1 MRHRNILL
9 AGPVAI
15 ALAATMAHSQTITA
29 GVNGTV
35 TDASGAVVPNA
46 KVTATNVATNVSS
59 STVTTRDGIYVLR
72 NLQVGQYKVTVE
84 APGFSNQILGPFTL
98 ETGQE
103 AKIDSKLGVAGSTT
117 AVDVT
122 SDVAPLLNTENATQ
136 GATLD
141 TNAIAAAPLVGRNY
155 TGLTLF
161 VPGAVTA
168 SPAAFTV
175 SSAGNAANAVE
186 RNGNGTLASQ
196 NGNRQEANNFQLEGI
211 EINETIN
218 NQLGYNVGVEA
229 IGQVRVISANANA
242 EFGNV
247 GGGDVITLL
256 KSGTNAFHGSG
267 FFFLSNYQMDANTYD
282 RKHFSS
288 PSQFLATTP
297 YTYSLFGGTFGGPII
312 KDKLFFFG
320 DYEGRRYH
328 SAGTGLASVA
338 TAKMRMGDFSELLDP
353 GIVGYKADGKTVNAT
368 YLYNTQ
374 AAGQPLYVNNQLG
387 APTNPVAQYLYAHPQ
402 YYPLPNHAAT
412 INTATQN
419 NYQAPNKTN
428 RFDDQFDVKVNYNFS
443 QRDTFSGS
451 YSHALA
457 GDFTTPV
464 LAITFPGTNSLPFQS
479 FSFDHVHT
487 FTPRLINDLNIGF
500 SRVVLIGAN
509 TRDSTG
515 AFGLNGNSVVGIP
528 GVSQPQNGF
537 VQQTFNGNNTGGLT
551 GLGNQSTGTNYFD
564 NTFSYTDT
572 LTYQLARH
580 TVKGGFQ
587 ILRYQQNTFY
597 PGNDGAVGHYDYDG
611 QFTAQNGNAGGFSL
625 ADFNLNRIYT
635 RAIGGVT
642 GLAGQRQFR
651 NSAFVQDDYKA
662 TQNLTLNLGLRWEYD
677 EPIYE
682 VNNKQA
688 NINTATKKVVL
699 AGQNGNS
706 RALFNGVWTNFMP
719 RVGFAWNVTPK
730 AVLRGGYGITTYF
743 EGTGANLRLNFNYPF
758 QNAFTATA
766 ATPSATSA
774 GTPFNT
780 SQGFGTT
787 NTSCDI
793 TTSTTP
799 CTTTIRAW
807 DMNIK
812 PMFLQEFNLTTEFQV
827 SKTASVTVGYLG
839 ETGQHLVIAGA
850 GNSLPTACLVNG
862 VPTDPNNA
870 ALATACP
877 TPYQNLVGQTGS
889 VVFTN
894 SYGMENYN
902 SLQTTFRQR
911 VSNGLEFQANYT
923 YARAMTNSTGFFGAQ
938 GINGQS
944 AYAQNFYNNSAEYG
958 PTNSDVRHALN
969 GHMNYAL
976 PVGRGQKFGS
986 GMNRFVDEFVGGW
999 NVAMTA
1005 LVYTGFPVNMSAT
1018 NVSYTKNNSE
1028 RANYYR
1034 PMIHTNRT
1042 AALWFGTDPSATPCT
1057 PANSPATPHGYD
1069 NGVCAYGQP
1078 LNGTFGTAR
1087 VDSERAP
1094 GYQAADAS
1102 IFKNFAV
1109 TENQHISFRADA
1121 ANVFNITSL
1130 GNPTNNTQSATFG
1143 QITGARSQQR
1153 QLQLSAKYVF

>member
-1 MRHRNILL
+1 MKHRNILF
-9 AGPVAI
+9 AAPVAI
-15 ALAATMAHSQTITA
+15 ALAATLAHSQTITA

-59 STVTTRDGIYVLR
+59 STPTTKDGVYVIR
-72 NLQVGQYKVTVE
+72 NLQIGQYKVTVE
-84 APGFSNQILGPFTL
+84 APGFATQTLGPFAL

-103 AKIDSKLGVAGSTT
+103 AKVDSKLGVEGTNT
-117 AVDVT
+117 AVNVT

-136 GATLD
+136 GTTLD
-141 TNAIAAAPLVGRNY
+141 ATAIAAVPLVGRNY
-155 TGLTLF
+155 TQLTLL

-168 SPAAFTV
+168 NPAAFTA
-175 SSAGNAANAVE
+175 SSSDNAANSVE

-218 NQLGYNVGVEA
+218 NQLGYNVSGDA
-229 IGQVRVISANANA
+229 IGQMRVISANANA

-256 KSGTNAFHGSG
+256 KSGTNSFHGSG
-267 FFFLSNYQMDANTYD
+267 YMYLQNYNMDANTYD
-282 RKHFSS
+282 RKHFADR
-288 PSQFLATTP
+288 SQFLPTTP
-297 YTYSLFGGTFGGPII
+297 YTYTLFGGTFGGPII

-328 SAGTGLASVA
+328 SAGTSLVSVA
-338 TAKMRMGDFSELLDP
+338 TAKMRAGDFSEL
-353 GIVGYKADGKTVNAT
+353 
-368 YLYNTQ
+368 
-374 AAGQPLYVNNQLG
+374 
-387 APTNPVAQYLYAHPQ
+387 YAHPEF
-402 YYPLPNHAAT
+402 YPLPNHAPTAG
-412 INTATQN
+412 TATQN

-428 RFDDQFDVKVNYNFS
+428 RYDDQFDVKVNYNLS

-457 GDFTTPV
+457 GDFSTPA
-464 LAITFPGTNSLPFQS
+464 LAISFPGTTSLPFQT

-500 SRVVLIGAN
+500 SRVVALGAN
-509 TRDSTG
+509 TRDLTG
-515 AFGLNGNSVVGIP
+515 NFGLNGNAIIGIP
-528 GVSQPQNGF
+528 GVSQSQAGF
-537 VQQTFNGNNTGGLT
+537 IAQTFTGNNTGGLST
-551 GLGNQSTGTNYFD
+551 LGNSSTGTNYYD

-572 LTYQLARH
+572 LTYQLDRH
-580 TVKGGFQ
+580 TIKGGFQ

-597 PGNDGAVGHYDYDG
+597 PGNDGAVGRYEYNG
-611 QFTAQNGNAGGFSL
+611 QFSAQNGTAGGFSL

-651 NSAFVQDDYKA
+651 NSAFLQDDYKA
-662 TQNLTLNLGLRWEYD
+662 TQNLTLNIGLRWEYD

-688 NINTATKKVVL
+688 NINVATKRVVL
-699 AGQNGNS
+699 AGRNGNS

-719 RVGFAWNVTPK
+719 RLGFAWNVSPK
-730 AVLRGGYGITTYF
+730 VVVRGGYGITTYF

-766 ATPSATSA
+766 ATPSAASA
-774 GTPFNT
+774 GTPFNS
-780 SQGFGTT
+780 SQGFGTP

-799 CTTTIRAW
+799 CTSVIRAW
-807 DMNIK
+807 DQNIK

-827 SKTASVTVGYLG
+827 SKTASVQVGYLG
-839 ETGQHLVIAGA
+839 ETGQHLVTAGA
-850 GNSLPTACLVNG
+850 GNALTTPCRVNG
-862 VPTDPNNA
+862 VLTDPNDP
-870 ALATACP
+870 ALAAACP
-877 TPYQNLVGQTGS
+877 APYLNLVGQTGS

-894 SYGMENYN
+894 SNAMENYN
-902 SLQTTFRQR
+902 SLQASFRQR
-911 VSNGLEFQANYT
+911 VSNGLELLANYT
-923 YARAMTNSTGFFGAQ
+923 YAKAMTNSTGFFGSQ

-944 AYAQNFYNNSAEYG
+944 PYAQNYYDNHAEYG
-958 PTNSDVRHALN
+958 PTAQDVRHALN
-969 GHMNYAL
+969 GHLNYAL

-986 GMNRFVDEFVGGW
+986 GMNRFADEFVGGW
-999 NVAMTA
+999 NVALTA
-1005 LVYTGFPVNMSAT
+1005 LVYTGFPVNMSAST
-1018 NVSYTKNNSE
+1018 VSFTKNNSE
-1028 RANYYR
+1028 RANYLR
-1034 PMIHTNRT
+1034 PMKHVNRT
-1042 AALWFGTDPSATPCT
+1042 ANRWFGSDPSATPC
-1057 PANSPATPHGYD
+1057 GVVD
-1069 NGVCAYGQP
+1069 NGACAYSQP
-1078 LNGTFGTAR
+1078 ANGTFGTAS

-1102 IFKNFAV
+1102 VFKNFNI
-1109 TENQHISFRADA
+1109 TEGQHISFRADA

-1130 GNPTNNTQSATFG
+1130 GNPNNNTQSAQFG
-1143 QITGARSQQR
+1143 QITNARSQQR

>member
-1 MRHRNILL
+1 MKHKHIFLTGSL
-9 AGPVAI
+9 AI
-15 ALAATMAHSQTITA
+15 SMSATMLHAQTISA

-35 TDASGAVVPNA
+35 TDASGAVVPSA
-46 KVTATNVATNVSS
+46 KVTATNVATNVSL
-59 STVTTRDGIYVLR
+59 STVTTKEGIYVIR
-72 NLQVGQYKVTVE
+72 NLQVGQYKLMIE
-84 APGFSNQILGPFTL
+84 APGFSIQTLGPFTL

-103 AKIDSKLGVAGSTT
+103 AKVDSKLGVEGSNT
-117 AVDVT
+117 AVNVT

-141 TNAIAAAPLVGRNY
+141 ANAIAAAPLVGRNF

-168 SPAAFTV
+168 SPASFTV
-175 SSAGNAANAVE
+175 SSADNAGNAVE

-247 GGGDVITLL
+247 GGGQVITLL
-256 KSGTNAFHGSG
+256 KSGTNSFHGSG
-267 FFFLSNYQMDANTYD
+267 FFYLSNYNMDANTYE
-282 RKHFSS
+282 RKHVAAGSA
-288 PSQFLATTP
+288 PLPTTP

-312 KDKLFFFG
+312 KNKLFVFG

-328 SAGTGLASVA
+328 SAGTGFASVA
-338 TAKMRMGDFSELLDP
+338 TAKMRAGDFSEI
-353 GIVGYKADGKTVNAT
+353 GIP
-368 YLYNTQ
+368 LYDTQ
-374 AAGQPLYVNNQLG
+374 APGQPRYVNNQLG
-387 APTNPVAQYLYAHPQ
+387 TPINPVARYLYAHPEF
-402 YYPLPNHAAT
+402 YPLPNHAPT
-412 INTATQN
+412 PGGLATQN

-428 RFDDQFDVKVNYNFS
+428 RYDDQFDVKVNYNLS

-464 LAITFPGTNSLPFQS
+464 LAISFPGVSRLPFQS

-509 TRDSTG
+509 TSDSTG
-515 AFGLNGNSVVGIP
+515 AFGLNGNSVIGIA
-528 GVSQPQNGF
+528 GVSQPQPGF
-537 VQQTFNGNNTGGLT
+537 IGQQFTGSNTGNLST
-551 GLGNQSTGTNYFD
+551 LGNISTGTNYYE

-580 TVKGGFQ
+580 TIKGGFQ

-597 PGNDGAVGHYDYDG
+597 PGNDGAVGRYEYNG
-611 QFTAQNGNAGGFSL
+611 QFTAQNGTTGGFSL
-625 ADFNLNRIYT
+625 ADFNQNRIYT

-651 NSAFVQDDYKA
+651 NSAFIQDDYKA
-662 TQNLTLNLGLRWEYD
+662 TQDLTVNIGLRWEYD

-688 NINTATKKVVL
+688 NIDVATKRVVL
-699 AGQNGNS
+699 AGRNGNS

-719 RVGFAWNVTPK
+719 RVGFAYNVTPRT
-730 AVLRGGYGITTYF
+730 VLRGGYGITTYF

-766 ATPSATSA
+766 ATPSANSG
-774 GTPFNT
+774 GTPFTAN
-780 SQGFGTT
+780 QGFGTT

-807 DMNIK
+807 DQHIK

-827 SKTASVTVGYLG
+827 SKTASLTVGYLG

-850 GNSLPTACLVNG
+850 GNSLTRPCVVNG
-862 VPTDPNNA
+862 VPRDPNDVS
-870 ALATACP
+870 LATACP

-894 SYGMENYN
+894 SNGMENYN

-944 AYAQNFYNNSAEYG
+944 AYAQNFYDNSAEYG
-958 PTNSDVRHALN
+958 PANSDVRHALN

-1005 LVYTGFPVNMSAT
+1005 LVYTGFPVNMNAN
-1018 NVSYTKNNSE
+1018 NVSYTKNNSG
-1028 RANYYR
+1028 RANYLR
-1034 PMIHTNRT
+1034 PMKHTGRT
-1042 AALWFGTDPSATPCT
+1042 ADRWFGTDPSATPCGVT
-1057 PANSPATPHGYD
+1057 D

-1078 LNGTFGTAR
+1078 ANGTYGTAR

-1102 IFKNFAV
+1102 VFKNFNI
-1109 TENQHISFRADA
+1109 TEGQHISFRADA

-1130 GNPTNNTQSATFG
+1130 GNPNNNTQSAQFG
-1143 QITGARSQQR
+1143 QITNSRSQQR